1 MKRSKTIRI
10 KESTPSFKV
19 SSSKTSWHQRRPQIK
34 KDKPKNNKEKRT
46 VWGKNAW
53 VFENFR
59 ETNSLGLKVQR
70 KQIGFQKTTSLVV
83 YLCWVLLKIIF
94 FFSKKENI
102 CLNLLQ
108 RIDKTEKHISRG
120 TFGNKRLSI
129 QLLLP
134 FFLLGKKKEKLGF
147 WRGPESTS

>member
-46 VWGKNAW
+46 AWGKNAW

-59 ETNSLGLKVQR
+59 ETNSFDLKVQR
-70 KQIGFQKTTSLVV
+70 KQIGAQKTTNSVV
-83 YLCWVLLKIIF
+83 YLCWVLMTDHL
-94 FFSKKENI
+94 FFSRKQKTWFT
-102 CLNLLQ
+102 LLQ
-108 RIDKTEKHISRG
+108 RIDKTEKNISRG
-120 TFGNKRLSI
+120 TFGNTRLRI

-134 FFLLGKKKEKLGF
+134 FF
-147 WRGPESTS
+147 

>member
-1 MKRSKTIRI
+1 M
-10 KESTPSFKV
+10 
-19 SSSKTSWHQRRPQIK
+19 
-34 KDKPKNNKEKRT
+34 
-46 VWGKNAW
+46 
-53 VFENFR
+53 
-59 ETNSLGLKVQR
+59 
-70 KQIGFQKTTSLVV
+70 
-83 YLCWVLLKIIF
+83 KIIF

-134 FFLLGKKKEKLGF
+134 FFLLGKKKEKNVNNKTHIHF
-147 WRGPESTS
+147 

>member
-70 KQIGFQKTTSLVV
+70 KQIGAEKTTNSVV
-83 YLCWVLLKIIF
+83 YLCWVLMIDHLF
-94 FFSKKENI
+94 FYIKQKTW
-102 CLNLLQ
+102 LTLLQ
-108 RIDKTEKHISRG
+108 RINKKEKNISSG
-120 TFGNKRLSI
+120 TFGNTRKNI

-134 FFLLGKKKEKLGF
+134 FF
-147 WRGPESTS
+147 